1 MLKKIWHP
9 LCSSTKKWL
18 TQQHDHLRKEI
29 ARTRLLRIIGGS
41 VGLTGTVVS
50 IIGFAL
56 LPVTLG
62 FSLGLTVGGA
72 LVAICGGAVSSTGSI
87 YKIGLVYSKSKQ
99 IRKEIALDAQLSC
112 MMQNKLVRL
121 EQVFEQ
127 CSQVPVPI
135 PIRGTTIRLA
145 LQSIQAMVRL
155 GTVTGKVVVLFG
167 EVGLTGGVLAARLT
181 LSTARVSVAAVRA
194 IPIVGIV
201 LSAAT
206 APIDIFD
213 IGHACYHL
221 RRGKESRIVQWIQEQ
236 VDCLGEKMNTVL
248 RDYEE
253 EQHSKHLASPGDS
266 DKEECNNE
274 QNDESKLCEHHKEQP
289 CRDIE
294 LCEYDEE
301 PRNRYSPTT

>member
-1 MLKKIWHP
+1 M
-9 LCSSTKKWL
+9 
-18 TQQHDHLRKEI
+18 
-29 ARTRLLRIIGGS
+29 
-41 VGLTGTVVS
+41 GLTGTVVS

-135 PIRGTTIRLA
+135 PIRSTTIRLVM
-145 LQSIQAMVRL
+145 QSIQSVVRL
-155 GTVTGKVVVLFG
+155 GTVGKAMVLFG
-167 EVGLTGGVLAARLT
+167 EVSLTGGVLAVRLA
-181 LSTARVSVAAVRA
+181 LSTARLSVAAV
-194 IPIVGIV
+194 IPIIGIG
-201 LSAAT
+201 LSIAT
-206 APIDIFD
+206 IPIDVTD
-213 IGHACYHL
+213 ICHACCHL
-221 RRGKESRIVQWIQEQ
+221 RRGKESHIIQWIQEQ
-236 VDCLGEKMNTVL
+236 VECLREKMNNVL
-248 RDYEE
+248 DNLPLILCDY
-253 EQHSKHLASPGDS
+253 
-266 DKEECNNE
+266 KEEPYNKYMCLAGTSDLDREQCSHE
-274 QNDESKLCEHHKEQP
+274 QNDDPEICEQHP
-289 CRDIE
+289 CRHMDQME

-301 PRNRYSPTT
+301 PRNRYITTT